1 VTLPAANKQLF
12 TKNVFGDNRFR
23 RAKLM
28 SVQPAK
34 MRPSTRVSPIDESH
48 ERPAILLV

>member
-1 VTLPAANKQLF
+1 VTFPAANKELF
-12 TKNVFGDNRFR
+12 TKSVFRDRRFR
-23 RAKLM
+23 RANLM

-34 MRPSTRVSPIDESH
+34 MRLSTRVSPIDESH